1 MKSLK
6 SIPRKGLAAA
16 LVVLAIAVP
25 LALKRGGSGS
35 GTPVDIA
42 PAALQDVRPSILA
55 SGLLAYEVEV
65 NLTAEVLA
73 RVASIAVQEGDFVEK
88 GQLLMRLDPE
98 TYNNVIAR
106 EEAGVRQN
114 RISIERQRAVVALR
128 RQQYERSQKLAASN
142 LIDRNR
148 LDEDRNQFVLAE
160 ADLKSSEEALARALA
175 TLGDAREQRGKT
187 EIRAPIKGRI
197 VSLPI
202 KVGEVA
208 IPSTASL
215 AGAQLMKIADT
226 SAIQAE
232 VKVDEGDIAKISLG
246 QTADVFAAAHPDTAL
261 KGKVTKIALAPTVDG
276 QGRSYRV
283 TLLLTPPAELQ
294 LRSGMSARAVIF
306 LGSGGQQ
313 LSVPV
318 EAVVTD
324 SPEPGVVKRH
334 VWVEA
339 DGKARKVE
347 ITTGLSD
354 DRWQA
359 VTAGL
364 KAGDRVI
371 TGPSR
376 ALRRLK
382 DGDAVRRTEEQ
393 DRAQG
398 DDGDE
403 EDSPSRGS
411 GSRG

>member
-1 MKSLK
+1 MN
-6 SIPRKGLAAA
+6 IPRKWLAAA
-16 LVVLAIAVP
+16 LVALAIIVP
-25 LALKRGGSGS
+25 LALKRGASPS

-42 PAALQDVRPSILA
+42 PAALQEVRPSILA
-55 SGLLAYEVEV
+55 SGLLAFEVEV

-73 RVASIAVQEGDFVEK
+73 RVASIAVQEGDVVEK

-98 TYNNVIAR
+98 TYNNVITR

-148 LDEDRNQFVLAE
+148 LDEDRNQAVLAE
-160 ADLKSSEEALARALA
+160 ADLKSAEEALARAVA

-246 QTADVFAAAHPDTAL
+246 QSADVFAAAYQETAL

-283 TLLLTPPAELQ
+283 TLALTPPAELQ

-306 LGSGGQQ
+306 LGNGQRS
-313 LSVPV
+313 LAVPV
-318 EAVVTD
+318 EAVVTEN
-324 SPEPGVVKRH
+324 PERDIVKRY
-334 VWVEA
+334 VWLDR

-347 ITTGLSD
+347 VGVGLSD
-354 DRWQA
+354 DRWE
-359 VTAGL
+359 TITSGI
-364 KAGDRVI
+364 KEGDRVI

-382 DGDAVRRTEEQ
+382 DGDAVRQTEDK
-393 DRAQG
+393 DRPK
-398 DDGDE
+398 DE
-403 EDSPSRGS
+403 DEADAGKDA
-411 GSRG
+411 GG

>member
-1 MKSLK
+1 MN
-6 SIPRKGLAAA
+6 IPRKWLAGGLVA
-16 LVVLAIAVP
+16 LAILIP
-25 LALKRGGSGS
+25 LALKRPGSGG
-35 GTPVDIA
+35 GTAVDIA
-42 PAALQDVRPSILA
+42 PAAAQEVRPSILA
-55 SGLLAYEVEV
+55 SGLLAFEVEV

-73 RVASIAVQEGDFVEK
+73 RVASIAVQEGDVVEK

-98 TYNNVIAR
+98 TYNNVITR

-148 LDEDRNQFVLAE
+148 LDEDRNQAVLAE
-160 ADLKSSEEALARALA
+160 ADLKSAEEALARAMA

-246 QTADVFAAAHPDTAL
+246 QSADVFAAAYQETAL

-283 TLLLTPPAELQ
+283 TLALTPPAELQ

-306 LGSGGQQ
+306 LGNGQRS
-313 LSVPV
+313 LAVPV
-318 EAVVTD
+318 EAVVTEN
-324 SPEPGVVKRH
+324 PERDIVKRY
-334 VWVEA
+334 VWLDR

-347 ITTGLSD
+347 VGVGLSD
-354 DRWQA
+354 DRWE
-359 VTAGL
+359 TITSGI
-364 KAGDRVI
+364 KEGERVI

-382 DGDAVRRTEEQ
+382 DGDAVRQTEEK
-393 DRAQG
+393 DRPK
-398 DDGDE
+398 DE
-403 EDSPSRGS
+403 DEADAGKDA
-411 GSRG
+411 GG

>member
-1 MKSLK
+1 MN
-6 SIPRKGLAAA
+6 IPRKWLAGGLVA
-16 LVVLAIAVP
+16 LAILIP
-25 LALKRGGSGS
+25 LALKRPGSGG
-35 GTPVDIA
+35 GTAVDIA
-42 PAALQDVRPSILA
+42 PAAAQEVRPSILA
-55 SGLLAYEVEV
+55 SGLLAFEVEV

-73 RVASIAVQEGDFVEK
+73 RVASIAVQEGDVVEQ

-98 TYNNVIAR
+98 TYNNVITR

-148 LDEDRNQFVLAE
+148 LDEDRNQAVLAE
-160 ADLKSSEEALARALA
+160 ADLKSAEEALARAMA

-246 QTADVFAAAHPDTAL
+246 QSADVFAAAYQETAL

-283 TLLLTPPAELQ
+283 TLALTPPAELQ

-306 LGSGGQQ
+306 LGNGQRS
-313 LSVPV
+313 LAVPV
-318 EAVVTD
+318 EAVVTEN
-324 SPEPGVVKRH
+324 PERDIVKRY
-334 VWVEA
+334 VWLDR

-347 ITTGLSD
+347 VGVGLSD
-354 DRWQA
+354 DRWE
-359 VTAGL
+359 TITSGI
-364 KAGDRVI
+364 KEGERVI

-382 DGDAVRRTEEQ
+382 DGDAVRQTEEK
-393 DRAQG
+393 DRPK
-398 DDGDE
+398 DE
-403 EDSPSRGS
+403 DEADAGKDA
-411 GSRG
+411 GG

>member
-1 MKSLK
+1 MNK
-6 SIPRKGLAAA
+6 IPRKWLAAA
-16 LVVLAIAVP
+16 LVALAIIVP
-25 LALKRGGSGS
+25 IALKRGGSGS
-35 GTPVDIA
+35 GTPVDIS
-42 PAALQDVRPSILA
+42 PAALQEVRPSILA
-55 SGLLAYEVEV
+55 SGLLAFEVEV

-160 ADLKSSEEALARALA
+160 ADLKSSEEALARATA

-226 SAIQAE
+226 SVIQAE
-232 VKVDEGDIAKISLG
+232 VKVDEGDIAKITLG
-246 QTADVFAAAHPDTAL
+246 QTADVFAAAYPDTAL
-261 KGKVTKIALAPTVDG
+261 KGKVSKIALAPTVDG

-294 LRSGMSARAVIF
+294 LRSGMSARAVII
-306 LGSGGQQ
+306 LGTGGKQH
-313 LSVPV
+313 
-318 EAVVTD
+318 
-324 SPEPGVVKRH
+324 PEPGVVKRH
-334 VWVEA
+334 VWI
-339 DGKARKVE
+339 DDGGKARKTEVQ
-347 ITTGLSD
+347 TGLSD
-354 DRWQA
+354 DRWEA

-364 KAGDRVI
+364 KEGDRVI

-382 DGDAVRRTEEQ
+382 DGDAVRQSEDKDRQGEE
-393 DRAQG
+393 A
-398 DDGDE
+398 DD
-403 EDSPSRGS
+403 EDPPSRGS

>member
-1 MKSLK
+1 MN
-6 SIPRKGLAAA
+6 IPRKWLAGGLVA
-16 LVVLAIAVP
+16 LAILIP
-25 LALKRGGSGS
+25 LALKRPGSGG
-35 GTPVDIA
+35 GTAVDIA
-42 PAALQDVRPSILA
+42 PAAAQEVRPSILA
-55 SGLLAYEVEV
+55 SGLLAFEVEV

-73 RVASIAVQEGDFVEK
+73 RVASIAVQEGDVVEQ

-98 TYNNVIAR
+98 TYNNVITR

-148 LDEDRNQFVLAE
+148 LDEDRNQAVLAE
-160 ADLKSSEEALARALA
+160 ADLKSAEEALARAMA

-246 QTADVFAAAHPDTAL
+246 QSADVFAAAYQETAL

-283 TLLLTPPAELQ
+283 TLALTPPAELQ

-306 LGSGGQQ
+306 LGNGQRS
-313 LSVPV
+313 LAVPV
-318 EAVVTD
+318 EAVVTEN
-324 SPEPGVVKRH
+324 PERDIVKRY
-334 VWVEA
+334 VWLDR

-347 ITTGLSD
+347 VGVGLSD
-354 DRWQA
+354 DRWE
-359 VTAGL
+359 TITSGL
-364 KAGDRVI
+364 KEGDRVI

-382 DGDAVRRTEEQ
+382 DGDAVRQTEDK
-393 DRAQG
+393 DRPK
-398 DDGDE
+398 DE
-403 EDSPSRGS
+403 DEADAGKDA
-411 GSRG
+411 GG

>member
-1 MKSLK
+1 MKK
-6 SIPRKGLAAA
+6 IPRKWLAAA
-16 LVVLAIAVP
+16 LVALVIIVP
-25 LALKRGGSGS
+25 IALKRGGGGG

-42 PAALQDVRPSILA
+42 PAALQEVRPSILA
-55 SGLLAYEVEV
+55 SGLLAFEVEV

-114 RISIERQRAVVALR
+114 RISIERQRAVAALR
-128 RQQYERSQKLAASN
+128 RQQYERSQKLAAAN

-148 LDEDRNQFVLAE
+148 LDEDRNQAVLAE

-175 TLGDAREQRGKT
+175 TLGDAREQRAKT
-187 EIRAPIKGRI
+187 EIRAPVKGRI

-246 QTADVFAAAHPDTAL
+246 QSADVFAAAYPDTAL
-261 KGKVTKIALAPTVDG
+261 KGKVSRIALAPTVDG

-283 TLLLTPPAELQ
+283 TIMLTPPADLQ

-306 LGSGGQQ
+306 LGIGGKQ
-313 LSVPV
+313 LAVPV

-334 VWVEA
+334 VWVA
-339 DGKARKVE
+339 VDGKARKVDV
-347 ITTGLSD
+347 TTGLSD
-354 DRWQA
+354 DRWEA
-359 VTAGL
+359 ITAGL
-364 KAGDRVI
+364 KEGDRVI

-382 DGDAVRRTEEQ
+382 EGDAVRPTEAK
-393 DRAQG
+393 DRAP
-398 DDGDE
+398 DE
-403 EDSPSRGS
+403 DAEDAGRSS
-411 GSRG
+411 GPPRR

>member
-1 MKSLK
+1 MKN
-6 SIPRKGLAAA
+6 IPRKWLAAA
-16 LVVLAIAVP
+16 LVALAILVP
-25 LALKRGGSGS
+25 LALKRPGGGG
-35 GTPVDIA
+35 GTAVDIA
-42 PAALQDVRPSILA
+42 PAALQEVRPSILA
-55 SGLLAYEVEV
+55 SGLLAFEVEV

-73 RVASIAVQEGDFVEK
+73 RVASIAVQEGDVVEQ

-98 TYNNVIAR
+98 TYNNVITR

-128 RQQYERSQKLAASN
+128 RQQYERSQKLATSN

-160 ADLKSSEEALARALA
+160 ADLKSAEEALARAIA

-246 QTADVFAAAHPDTAL
+246 QSADVFAAAYQETAL

-283 TLLLTPPAELQ
+283 TLALTPPAELQ

-306 LGSGGQQ
+306 LGNGQRS
-313 LSVPV
+313 LAVPV
-318 EAVVTD
+318 EAVVTEN
-324 SPEPGVVKRH
+324 PERDIVKRY
-334 VWVEA
+334 VWLDR

-347 ITTGLSD
+347 VGVGLSD
-354 DRWQA
+354 DRWE
-359 VTAGL
+359 TITSGL
-364 KAGDRVI
+364 KEGDRVI

-382 DGDAVRRTEEQ
+382 DGDAVRQTEEK
-393 DRAQG
+393 DRPK
-398 DDGDE
+398 DE
-403 EDSPSRGS
+403 DEADAGKDA
-411 GSRG
+411 GG

>member
-1 MKSLK
+1 MN
-6 SIPRKGLAAA
+6 IPRKWLAGGLVA
-16 LVVLAIAVP
+16 LAILIP
-25 LALKRGGSGS
+25 LALKRPGSGS
-35 GTPVDIA
+35 GTAVDIA
-42 PAALQDVRPSILA
+42 PAAAQEVRPSILA
-55 SGLLAYEVEV
+55 SGLLAFEVEV

-73 RVASIAVQEGDFVEK
+73 RVASIAVQEGDVVEK

-98 TYNNVIAR
+98 TYNNVITR

-160 ADLKSSEEALARALA
+160 ADLKSAEEALQRATAQLA
-175 TLGDAREQRGKT
+175 DAREQRGKT

-232 VKVDEGDIAKISLG
+232 VKVDEGDVAKIGLG
-246 QTADVFAAAHPDTAL
+246 QAADVYAAAYQETAI

-283 TLLLTPPAELQ
+283 TLALAPPADLQ
-294 LRSGMSARAVIF
+294 LRSGMSARAVIY
-306 LGSGGQQ
+306 LGDGRRS
-313 LSVPV
+313 LAVPV
-318 EAVVTD
+318 EAVVTEN
-324 SPEPGVVKRH
+324 PERDLVKRY
-334 VWVEA
+334 VWLDR

-347 ITTGLSD
+347 VGVGLSD
-354 DRWQA
+354 DRWE
-359 VTAGL
+359 TITSGL
-364 KAGDRVI
+364 KEGDRVI

-382 DGDAVRRTEEQ
+382 DGDAVRQTEDKDQ
-393 DRAQG
+393 PK
-398 DDGDE
+398 DE
-403 EDSPSRGS
+403 EEADAGKDAD
-411 GSRG
+411 G